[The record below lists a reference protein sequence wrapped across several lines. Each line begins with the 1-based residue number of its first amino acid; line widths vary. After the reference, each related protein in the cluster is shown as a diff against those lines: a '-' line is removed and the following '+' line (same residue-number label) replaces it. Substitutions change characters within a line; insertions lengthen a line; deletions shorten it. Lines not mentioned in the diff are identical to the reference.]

1 MVQDIS
7 CRMATLAAAVY
18 DGGES
23 SAIIVPGQ
31 PKPLEISYQGLLAD
45 VNRFQ
50 KCLADL
56 GIKPGEAISIAT
68 PNSYDFVVAFLA
80 ATLQRAIAAPLN
92 PAYKEDEFEFYI
104 KNLGSVLVLVPRGSL
119 EQDSPPVR
127 AAKKNN
133 AAVAECYWDDV
144 KHEVVLHVKA
154 PGALNGRQHRP
165 SQTPVPDDVALVLHT
180 SGTTGRPKAV

>member
-1 MVQDIS
+1 
-7 CRMATLAAAVY
+7 MATLAAALY
-18 DGGES
+18 DDGES

-31 PKPLEISYQGLLAD
+31 PKPLKISYQRLSAD
-45 VNRFQ
+45 VDRFQ
-50 KCLADL
+50 KRLADL
-56 GIKPGEAISIAT
+56 GVKSGEAISIAT
-68 PNSYDFVVAFLA
+68 PNSYEFVVAFLA
-80 ATLQRAIAAPLN
+80 TPSQRAIAAPLN
-92 PAYKEDEFEFYI
+92 PAYKEDEFDFYI
-104 KNLGSVLVLVPRGSL
+104 KDLGSILVLVPQGSV

-144 KHEVVLHVKA
+144 KHEVVLHIKTL
-154 PGALNGRQHRP
+154 GALNGRQSQS